1 MMNVCELLANLIQI
15 FLWTWFVTEYFEF
28 KKQNVIYRLGFL
40 IVWIL
45 CFVEISFIN
54 QIIVYDGI
62 LSGIIVVSLIV
73 YAQLCLKGNLY
84 FHIYVTLY
92 STAILFSISSIALF
106 ITAYVTGMDIT
117 SVISD
122 TSSTRLVLLLVCRIS
137 EFSVF
142 KIVTKIKKNHNLPK
156 RDMQFFIFIALFTW
170 LAATLMMRAT
180 IKSTEIF
187 SYMFALSLILIGMN
201 VVIYY
206 FFVKINSDYEVK
218 LKTQAEKKQY
228 EQQIISQT
236 KHLDEILVMQKKL
249 RAFRHDI
256 QNHFIAI
263 SGYFASAEYQAGID
277 YINGIKDFIS
287 DEPESVD
294 TGNVAFDAIISTKR
308 TVAESKGIEFV
319 TNIQIPE
326 KLNIEAIDLCVIF
339 GNALDNAIEACEKF
353 TDVRRYISLSAVYD
367 EQQLI
372 CKIVNS
378 AIKPNDTLNT
388 TKPDKNNHGFGI
400 ENIKQALS
408 KYNHVM
414 KIDQSNGE
422 FVLSFVIFNC

>member
-1 MMNVCELLANLIQI
+1 M
-15 FLWTWFVTEYFEF
+15 
-28 KKQNVIYRLGFL
+28 
-40 IVWIL
+40 
-45 CFVEISFIN
+45 
-54 QIIVYDGI
+54 
-62 LSGIIVVSLIV
+62 
-73 YAQLCLKGNLY
+73 
-84 FHIYVTLY
+84 
-92 STAILFSISSIALF
+92 
-106 ITAYVTGMDIT
+106 
-117 SVISD
+117 
-122 TSSTRLVLLLVCRIS
+122 
-137 EFSVF
+137 
-142 KIVTKIKKNHNLPK
+142 
-156 RDMQFFIFIALFTW
+156 
-170 LAATLMMRAT
+170 
-180 IKSTEIF
+180 
-187 SYMFALSLILIGMN
+187 
-201 VVIYY
+201 
-206 FFVKINSDYEVK
+206 
-218 LKTQAEKKQY
+218 
-228 EQQIISQT
+228 
-236 KHLDEILVMQKKL
+236 
-249 RAFRHDI
+249 
-256 QNHFIAI
+256 
-263 SGYFASAEYQAGID
+263 
-277 YINGIKDFIS
+277 
-287 DEPESVD
+287 D

-308 TVAESKGIEFV
+308 TFAESKGIEFV